1 MIDIIKPKESLSY
14 KVSERD
20 SLIIGILKNELNFY
34 DVSNEIV
41 RTYFS
46 NENNIDLD
54 EKGFHELMIIW
65 LEQNVFSNEKID
77 SKIKDKINSILE
89 HGRW

>member
-89 HGRW
+89 HGR